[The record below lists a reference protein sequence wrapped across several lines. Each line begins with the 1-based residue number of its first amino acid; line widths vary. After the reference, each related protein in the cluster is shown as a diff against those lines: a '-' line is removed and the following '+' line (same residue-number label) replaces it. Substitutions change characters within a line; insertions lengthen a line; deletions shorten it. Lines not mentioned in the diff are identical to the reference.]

1 MKTLSLIAALF
12 VTATFT
18 ASAAEEVTLTGK
30 ATCAKCDLKKAEKC
44 TSVLQVEKDGKTVTY
59 YLEGKPGADFHK
71 EICSE
76 SKSAKATGTVSKKDG
91 KDILTVS
98 KIEAVAAKK

>member
-1 MKTLSLIAALF
+1 MKALSLVAIVFAA
-12 VTATFT
+12 AFT

-30 ATCAKCDLKKAEKC
+30 ATCAKCELKKSEKC
-44 TSVLQVEKDGKTVTY
+44 ESVLQVSKDGKTTTY
-59 YLEGKPGADFHK
+59 YLEGKPASGFHK

-76 SKSAKATGTVSKKDG
+76 AKSAKATGTVSKKDG